1 MLILITFGRFNKL
14 STEDIQKEK
23 ELFLEKK
30 NKLAAFSLYFGYDK
44 AKIKN

>member
-30 NKLAAFSLYFGYDK
+30 
-44 AKIKN
+44 KI

>member
-30 NKLAAFSLYFGYDK
+30 
-44 AKIKN
+44 KN